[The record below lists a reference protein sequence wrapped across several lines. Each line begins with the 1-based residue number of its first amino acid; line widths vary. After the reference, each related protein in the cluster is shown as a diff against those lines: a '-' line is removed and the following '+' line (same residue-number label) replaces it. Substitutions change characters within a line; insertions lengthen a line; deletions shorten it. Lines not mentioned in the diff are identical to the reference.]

1 MSLDQR
7 AFLGEAEAWLQH
19 WPEGLIA
26 LDQSHNILFISP
38 YAQQLLGYTGE
49 HFLAAN
55 VHATLCAH
63 SRDVVHTTEAC
74 PLMNQ
79 SSQLEVQSA
88 YWLCANGNNLSV
100 DYRIF
105 SLSGGDHVSHKVITF
120 QSNSER
126 LHNQAE
132 MEKFAVYVDHSPA
145 PMGEFD
151 QEGQLLFANPSLQ
164 EKILAF
170 GFNESGCG
178 LIFPE
183 TLMNLCATC
192 CGEHKDIHNV
202 EIEIEG
208 HWFAWHFYP
217 IIDQLDDSVTV
228 IGYAFDITHQKVAEA
243 EVAKRQADARR
254 DFYAK
259 MVHELRTPLN
269 AIVGFSQVLLRRT
282 ESLLSERDLA
292 SLKAIRAAGLQLN
305 EMVSDTLDISKIEA
319 GKMEVQLEHF
329 VLNELVEHVSEQLL
343 TLAEAK
349 QLQFKVTCEPNLEC
363 YCDKKKVRQIIVN
376 LVSNAIKYTPQG
388 SVEMT
393 LRKASHV
400 GSEPKANAAIELRV
414 EDTGIGI
421 PEDQIDGLF
430 RAYTQVSEA
439 QNKDIQGTGL
449 GLALVAELV
458 NMLGGDI
465 SVESQVGKGST
476 FTVILPARHFAK
488 V

>member
-1 MSLDQR
+1 MSLDQS

-19 WPEGLIA
+19 WPDGLIA

-38 YAQQLLGYTGE
+38 YAQHLLGYMDE
-49 HFLAAN
+49 HFLGSN
-55 VHATLCAH
+55 VHASLCAH
-63 SRDVVHTTEAC
+63 SRDVIHTPESC
-74 PLMNQ
+74 PLINQ
-79 SSQLEVQSA
+79 PSQLEVQSA

-105 SLSGGDHVSHKVITF
+105 ALPGGNHVSHKVISF
-120 QSNSER
+120 QSNTER

-132 MEKFAVYVDHSPA
+132 MQKFAVYVDHSPA
-145 PMGEFD
+145 PIGEFD

-170 GFNESGCG
+170 GFNEWGCG

-183 TLMNLCATC
+183 ALVSLCATC
-192 CGEHKDIHNV
+192 CGEHQEVHNV

-208 HWFAWHFYP
+208 HWFGWHFYP
-217 IIDQLDDSVTV
+217 IVDQLDGSVTV
-228 IGYAFDITHQKVAEA
+228 MGYAFDITHQKVAEA
-243 EVAKRQADARR
+243 EVAKRQAEARR

-282 ESLLSERDLA
+282 QSNLPERDLA
-292 SLKAIRAAGLQLN
+292 SLQAIRAAGLQLN

-319 GKMEVQLEHF
+319 GKMEVQLEAF
-329 VLNELVEHVSEQLL
+329 VLNDLVEQVSEQLV

-349 QLQFKVTCEPNLEC
+349 KLQYEVTCAPNLEC
-363 YCDKKKVRQIIVN
+363 YSDKKKVRQIIVN
-376 LVSNAIKYTPQG
+376 LVSNAIKYTQQG
-388 SVEMT
+388 SVALT
-393 LRKASHV
+393 LKKVSQH
-400 GSEPKANAAIELRV
+400 GSDTVADTAIALRV

-430 RAYTQVSEA
+430 RAYEQVSEE
-439 QNKDIQGTGL
+439 QNRGIQGTGL

-458 NMLGGDI
+458 NMLEGEI
-465 SVESQVGKGST
+465 SVESQVGKGSI
-476 FTVILPARHFAK
+476 FTVILPARSFVHA
-488 V
+488 